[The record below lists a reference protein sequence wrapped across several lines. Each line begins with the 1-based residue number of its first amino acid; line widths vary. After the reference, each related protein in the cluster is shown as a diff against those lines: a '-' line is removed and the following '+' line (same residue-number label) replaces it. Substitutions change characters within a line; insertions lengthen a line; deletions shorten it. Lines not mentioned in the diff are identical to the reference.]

1 MRAFRIAMAVAV
13 VVCLLPFASLLVSVV
28 VAKLGNCALDE
39 GSVHP
44 CVIAGVD
51 LGAALYDMFVL
62 TWLGLL
68 TLPLL
73 AFSVLLWI
81 IVEVIAK
88 VHRRNRAPS
97 PAKRTIMTGRWISGV
112 SCEVRHPGIL
122 CRPATDPICRS

>member
-1 MRAFRIAMAVAV
+1 MRAFRIAMAIVII
-13 VVCLLPFASLLVSVV
+13 VCVLPFASLMLSLA

-51 LGAALYDMFVL
+51 LGPVLYDMFVL

-88 VHRRNRAPS
+88 VRRRSRAPS
-97 PAKRTIMTGRWISGV
+97 P
-112 SCEVRHPGIL
+112 
-122 CRPATDPICRS
+122 